1 MYRDRLRDTTTS
13 TGTGTI
19 TLSGTAP
26 ARFFAFST
34 LPEGT
39 SIEYVIE
46 GATGSEVEIGRG
58 RVLAGNQLSRDEVLE
73 SSNSDALV
81 NFSAG
86 TKNVYGNLAA
96 RSIITNGKSA
106 ARAAGYGV
114 A

>member
-34 LPEGT
+34 LPQGAY
-39 SIEYVIE
+39 IDYVIE
-46 GATGSEVEIGRG
+46 AATGSEVEVGRG
-58 RVLAGNQLSRDEVLE
+58 RVLAGNQLSRDEVLQ
-73 SSNSDALV
+73 SSNSGALV
-81 NFSAG
+81 NFGAG
-86 TKNVYGNLAA
+86 TKNVYGTLAA
-96 RSIITNGKSA
+96 RSIVTNGKSA
-106 ARAAGYGV
+106 AMNKGYGV